1 MEETSK
7 IVNTGLRGVP
17 VASTRIG
24 FIDGETGKLLYR
36 GYRIQDLAKHATYEE
51 VVHLLL
57 WDRLPEKGEL
67 EGLRES
73 LTRARSLPD
82 DVIAALKTRPAGAR
96 PMDVLQAAVP
106 MLAADDPDLDDTSKE
121 ASRRIGLRL
130 VARFPTVV
138 AAWDRIRNGLQP
150 IPPDPELGHAANA
163 LYMLTGETPD
173 QEIARVLDL
182 CLILHAEHSFNAS
195 TFAAR
200 EVCSTRAHMYAAVAA
215 AVGSL
220 SGELH
225 GGANARVMQTLM
237 DIGSVDA
244 VGDYVQRSL
253 DSGGKIMGMGHAVYQ
268 TMDPRAEILDPVSR
282 QLGERIGDTT
292 WYQMTKELEHKTR
305 EAFYERK
312 GRDIYPNVD
321 FFSASVYYSMGFP
334 VDLFTPLFAIS
345 RVAGWAAHIIEE
357 QHAEASSKPVLYR
370 PSSEYVGD
378 YCGPDE
384 CEFVPM
390 EQR

>member
-150 IPPDPELGHAANA
+150 IPPDSELGHAANA